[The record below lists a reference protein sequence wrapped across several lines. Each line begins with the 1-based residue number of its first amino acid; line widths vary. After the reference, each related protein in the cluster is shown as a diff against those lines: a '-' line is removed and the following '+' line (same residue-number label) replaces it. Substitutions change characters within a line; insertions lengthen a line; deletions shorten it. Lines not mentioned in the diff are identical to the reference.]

1 VETLLPLA
9 VTAAIV
15 LGLAWRLERRR
26 GADAERQAG
35 RVAREQGD
43 QAAQWKAQAATMEAA
58 TSASVDL
65 LLAADTSLT
74 VLYANPAARTLFGT
88 PLGMETL
95 VTYTGSPQTGEL
107 ARDALSVGETEG
119 IERIVQLAARPYR
132 ARATR
137 TAFGVGVWLQDVSE
151 LQRLTQARQDLIDNL
166 SHELRT
172 PLSALRLLADTLQ
185 APAGQDPEIAR
196 QLAARMI
203 EEVETLQQMTQ
214 EMLDLSA
221 IESGRQ
227 VVRLFPH
234 NLREVVR
241 PVLDRMGP
249 EIARRGVQLVV
260 DMSEE
265 LKILA
270 DPEPAARA
278 VQNVIHNAQKF
289 SPPGGE
295 IRIQGRRDAEQV
307 VLSIMDEGPGMASAD
322 LERIFERFY
331 RGDRARGTPGTG
343 LGLAIAHHILRAHGG
358 RIWAENRRPPDH
370 GAIFH
375 LAFPA
380 A

>member
-1 VETLLPLA
+1 V
-9 VTAAIV
+9 
-15 LGLAWRLERRR
+15 
-26 GADAERQAG
+26 
-35 RVAREQGD
+35 
-43 QAAQWKAQAATMEAA
+43 
-58 TSASVDL
+58 
-65 LLAADTSLT
+65 LT
-74 VLYANPAARTLFGT
+74 V
-88 PLGMETL
+88 
-95 VTYTGSPQTGEL
+95 GE
-107 ARDALSVGETEG
+107 AEG
-119 IERIVQLAARPYR
+119 IERIVQVAARPYR
-132 ARATR
+132 ARAMR
-137 TAFGVGVWLQDVSE
+137 TASGVGLWLQDVSE

-185 APAGQDPEIAR
+185 APAGQDPATAR

-227 VVRLFPH
+227 VVRLYPQ
-234 NLREVVR
+234 NLREVVV

-249 EIARRGVQLVV
+249 EIARRGVRLAL
-260 DMSEE
+260 DLGEE

-270 DPEPAARA
+270 DPAAAARA
-278 VQNVIHNAQKF
+278 FQNVVHNAQKF
-289 SPPGGE
+289 SPAGGE
-295 IRIQGRRDAEQV
+295 IRIEGRRTSDQV
-307 VLSIMDEGPGMASAD
+307 VLSIMDEGPGIASVD

-358 RIWAENRRPPDH
+358 RIWAENRRPPEH